1 MTALLAWLVA
11 HLLPIGL
18 SAIPGVGGIALLAAR
33 GINPIAWLDTHRSYI
48 TFILLAV
55 VAAGLWAWA
64 ASIRADRDHLIAWG
78 DAICASA
85 GSQLDP
91 PAGKRGD
98 ACRTRIAD
106 LARYE
111 HDTTAESARILAQAA
126 KDREDK
132 AARDADRARATAAD
146 TRAAA
151 EAMEKANGSIGSDDR
166 VGGDW
171 FAALNRV
178 AGLRAPAR

>member
-1 MTALLAWLVA
+1 MTALLAWITA
-11 HLLPIGL
+11 HLLPIAL
-18 SAIPGVGGIALLAAR
+18 SAIPGVGGIAALVVR
-33 GINPIAWLDTHRSYI
+33 GINPIAWLDQHRSYI
-48 TFILLAV
+48 TFIVLAI

-64 ASIRADRDHLIAWG
+64 ASIRADRDGLLAWG
-78 DAICASA
+78 DAVCASA
-85 GSQLDP
+85 GAQLDP
-91 PAGKRGD
+91 PNGKRGE
-98 ACRTRIAD
+98 ACRARVAD

-111 HDTTAESARILAQAA
+111 HDTTAESAQILAQAA
-126 KDREDK
+126 KDREEK

-178 AGLRAPAR
+178 GGLRAPAR